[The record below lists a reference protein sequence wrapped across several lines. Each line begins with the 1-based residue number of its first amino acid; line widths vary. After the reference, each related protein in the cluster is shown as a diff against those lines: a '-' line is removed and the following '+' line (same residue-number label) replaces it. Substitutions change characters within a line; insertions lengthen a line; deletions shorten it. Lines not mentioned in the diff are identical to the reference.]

1 MDIKILLLK
10 ESFEIFNFEFAKWS
24 VHLDKNFVYST
35 NVLGKKINSGIFV
48 YTDSNW
54 LYLEISLLRGLHIHN
69 GFCERYVTISIA
81 VIIDFLFGSKK
92 LSKVS
97 HKTLHHLWIKTCY
110 KTFTIGNNRRINFL
124 QIPKPRVDIFQ
135 SYCKI
140 WFKRLLFCKVGYI
153 V

>member
-1 MDIKILLLK
+1 MACIENTIEQIFFQCWLCNTSKEYTLL
-10 ESFEIFNFEFAKWS
+10 E
-24 VHLDKNFVYST
+24 
-35 NVLGKKINSGIFV
+35 
-48 YTDSNW
+48 
-54 LYLEISLLRGLHIHN
+54 GLQTEQL
-69 GFCERYVTISIA
+69 FCVNRRDVTISIA